1 MQIILNTRGTHIS
14 KQNHLIEVK
23 QATGEKQRFLPEEVD
38 MVFISKGI
46 SLSSDLLIF
55 AIQHG
60 IDIVFINH
68 SGEAQGRI
76 WNNKFGSIATI
87 RKQQMYF
94 AQAPEGM
101 EWVRAQVIQKVKNQI
116 AFAYQARYSHTQQEN
131 IRKMET
137 LIRRME
143 RILKQ
148 IEHASL
154 SRSFETSLR
163 GWEGAA
169 SKNYFRILSM
179 CLPEAYQFEKRTRRP
194 AEDIFNSLLNYMY
207 GILYARVES
216 ALIKAGI
223 DPFIGIWHADEYNK
237 PVLSYDFI
245 EPYRDWA
252 DRIAF
257 RLCLQYAI
265 QPQGDTQQYKNGIWL
280 ANSGKKKVV
289 QAFNEYL
296 NEIIKQKNLT
306 RSRSTH
312 LLLDAHALAQNILAL
327 KNKPNDTL

>member
-23 QATGEKQRFLPEEVD
+23 QATGEKQRFLPEDID
-38 MVFISKGI
+38 MIFISKGI
-46 SLSSDLLIF
+46 SFSSDVLIF
-55 AIQHG
+55 AIQHS

-68 SGEAQGRI
+68 SGEAQGRV

-87 RKQQMYF
+87 RKQQMHF

-101 EWVRAQVIQKVKNQI
+101 EWVRAQVIHKVKNQI
-116 AFAYQARYSHTQQEN
+116 AFAYQNRYSHTPTAQSKK
-131 IRKMET
+131 IDA

-143 RILKQ
+143 RVLKQ
-148 IEHASL
+148 IEQATL
-154 SRSFETSLR
+154 SRSFESSLR

-169 SKNYFRILSM
+169 SQNYFRILSM
-179 CLPEAYQFEKRTRRP
+179 CLPKAYQFEKRSRRP

-207 GILYARVES
+207 GILYARIES

-257 RLCLQYAI
+257 RLCQQYAI
-265 QPQGDTQQYKNGIWL
+265 QKNDTQQYKHGIWL
-280 ANSGKKKVV
+280 DSSGKKKVV
-289 QAFNEYL
+289 QAFNQYL
-296 NEIIKQKNLT
+296 NEIIKQKNT
-306 RSRSTH
+306 IRSRSTH
-312 LLLDAHALAQNILAL
+312 ILLDAHTLAQNILAL
-327 KNKPNDTL
+327 KNKTI